1 MAYIDTWGLP
11 VFQIG
16 GGSTGISWDG
26 EHYFGLTGLP
36 PSPSP
41 GVIMRRSGSIG
52 GSSIGAWPIAAGPEE
67 VVTTIT
73 GAATLDSCTTTG
85 GTSVGVVSILSG
97 AATLDDF
104 ATTGGTSSALSGG
117 TITLTTVRNWGNV
130 LRDNTLIENVCVL
143 DLTGRTVVYE
153 QTNRTTDAF
162 GNLAI
167 TDNSIAPGIEY
178 MVATWNTAGTVR
190 GFAKVTAT

>member
-1 MAYIDTWGLP
+1 MASAWG
-11 VFQIG
+11 
-16 GGSTGISWDG
+16 TSWGTSWGDAW
-26 EHYFGLTGLP
+26 
-36 PSPSP
+36 
-41 GVIMRRSGSIG
+41 
-52 GSSIGAWPIAAGPEE
+52 GAAAAAP
-67 VVTTIT
+67 TLT

-97 AATLDDF
+97 AAALDDCT
-104 ATTGGTSSALSGG
+104 TTGGTSTALSGG
-117 TITLTTVRNWGNV
+117 TITLVTVRNWGNV
-130 LRDNTLIENVCVL
+130 LRDYTLIENICVL

-167 TDNSIAPGIEY
+167 TDDAITPGIEY

>member
-1 MAYIDTWGLP
+1 MVYYDQVVSAGAYYRP
-11 VFQIG
+11 PA
-16 GGSTGISWDG
+16 
-26 EHYFGLTGLP
+26 FGQNGAPAWTDDLIFVAP
-36 PSPSP
+36 YNPSPTLS
-41 GVIMRRSGSIG
+41 
-52 GSSIGAWPIAAGPEE
+52 
-67 VVTTIT
+67 
-73 GAATLDSCTTTG
+73 GAATLDDFTTTGGSSTTIVTALSGAATLDDFTTAG

-97 AATLDDF
+97 VVTLDDF

-117 TITLTTVRNWGNV
+117 TITLVTVRNWGNV